1 MAAMARLGGPMG
13 AAARAPAARSGRMV
27 APASLAGGALRLRAA
42 RAARPGA
49 AARRGAAPAAAPT
62 APRRARA
69 VPVAARYGG
78 SYRAS
83 APNVGE
89 RVLAALPFLLPFLDA
104 FAYGRFLFFTFPA
117 VARAVAPFAPL
128 LQLYHSVPFAALIAF
143 FGIYL
148 GVVNNMQLP
157 RFVRFSAMQAVL
169 LDILLVLPRLLEQ
182 LISPPTTAGLAL
194 QAYITAQNTIWV
206 AVTAAVAF
214 GIGSA
219 LLGREARIPFI
230 ADAAEAQVR

>member
-1 MAAMARLGGPMG
+1 MAAAARLGAPMG
-13 AAARAPAARSGRMV
+13 GAARAPVARGVRMYAAGLPLLRRAAAGP
-27 APASLAGGALRLRAA
+27 APGAA
-42 RAARPGA
+42 RAPLQRALQ
-49 AARRGAAPAAAPT
+49 PAAAAAPR
-62 APRRARA
+62 PRRARA
-69 VPVAARYGG
+69 VAVAARYN
-78 SYRAS
+78 SYRS
-83 APNVGE
+83 SSGPNVGE

-104 FAYGRFLFFTFPA
+104 FSYGRFLFFQFPA

-182 LISPPTTAGLAL
+182 LVSPPTTAGLAL
-194 QAYITAQNTIWV
+194 QAYISAQNAIWL

-219 LLGREARIPFI
+219 LIGREARIPFI